1 MAKRK
6 NAAGAGAIATNRRAR
21 RDYHLHETYEAGLE
35 LLGSEVKSVRNRKVS
50 IEQSYGRL
58 IGGELFVVGMHV
70 AEYEQAGPFTHKPL
84 RPRKLLLHRREI
96 GRIAAKIT
104 QKGFTLVPTRLYF
117 SRGYAKLQ
125 VAIATGK
132 RKYDKREDIRRRDAE
147 REMRREMKRVKH
159 GRDAS

>member
-1 MAKRK
+1 MARK
-6 NAAGAGAIATNRRAR
+6 KKAAAAGAIATNRRAR

-58 IGGELFVVGMHV
+58 IRGELFVVGMHI

-84 RPRKLLLHRREI
+84 RQRKLLLHRREI

-132 RKYDKREDIRRRDAE
+132 RKYDKREDIKRRDAE
-147 REMRREMKRVKH
+147 REMRREMKRVKR